1 MHRQELHHRARL
13 MRLLLS
19 KIRGD
24 ICVWPI
30 IPDSSR
36 ITIPGAHDPCRR
48 CDDPGGHVVDEA
60 MQLRWPLKHRRHGI
74 AVSSNPDGVEV
85 AKTLL
90 EQVRRFPSALSRN
103 PLVAD
108 DRDEEC
114 ERILPNQPVRFR
126 DGCELPELSP
136 ELRIERCAVFE
147 KRIDYS
153 TLLLG

>member
-103 PLVAD
+103 PLARRGETMTAAAMATYAYD
-108 DRDEEC
+108 QIDQARTG
-114 ERILPNQPVRFR
+114 LGPSRF
-126 DGCELPELSP
+126 
-136 ELRIERCAVFE
+136 
-147 KRIDYS
+147 
-153 TLLLG
+153 T